1 MTPRTSSRLRAWPLS
16 PPKLSTP
23 IPPASLRRKRAA
35 AVGRLRLYVRTVRRK
50 HELEKRSETGGQ
62 RLGALESFRSRVNG
76 ASAALGTALTVA
88 LVTIGWLLQRG
99 K

>member
-1 MTPRTSSRLRAWPLS
+1 
-16 PPKLSTP
+16 
-23 IPPASLRRKRAA
+23 
-35 AVGRLRLYVRTVRRK
+35 
-50 HELEKRSETGGQ
+50 
-62 RLGALESFRSRVNG
+62 VNG